1 MERMRRSNFAPFLL
15 RALTD
20 TDRVRGATWIN
31 LFGDDV
37 KFFEKMLPG
46 HHRYRNIASV
56 ASDQDAANA
65 AAVMPGIE
73 GMPVSAQIGF
83 EPGAEIQKADR

>member
-1 MERMRRSNFAPFLL
+1 M

-20 TDRVRGATWIN
+20 TDRVRGATRIN
-31 LFGDDV
+31 PFGDDA
-37 KFFEKMLPG
+37 KFFEKMLPE

-56 ASDQDAANA
+56 ASTSDQDAANA